1 MLKIESVSL
10 KSNKSLNKLYPEMTQ
25 NKHILVSTLKELH
38 GNLQLD
44 VNLGEIHP

>member
-10 KSNKSLNKLYPEMTQ
+10 KSNKSLDKLYPEMTQ
-25 NKHILVSTLKELH
+25 NKHILVSTSKELH
-38 GNLQLD
+38 GNLQSD